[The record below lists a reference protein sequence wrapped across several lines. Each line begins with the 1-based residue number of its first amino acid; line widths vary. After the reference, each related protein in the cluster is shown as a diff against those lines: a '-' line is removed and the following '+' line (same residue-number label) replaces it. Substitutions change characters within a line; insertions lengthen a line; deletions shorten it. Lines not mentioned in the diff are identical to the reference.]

1 VKCYRFRD
9 KDAPYGRDKWS
20 WVIWDMD
27 YSFHYTGAAAVDF
40 DMFKHLEKYQG
51 PVSKIASALFR
62 SQNGRADFQ
71 VALERL
77 SMSTEIFLMLV
88 DHFENEIKRVMPDQI
103 VRWRKPESE
112 SVWRE
117 NVNGL
122 RSFLRKRGEVVM
134 RQWLKRKS

>member
-1 VKCYRFRD
+1 
-9 KDAPYGRDKWS
+9 
-20 WVIWDMD
+20 
-27 YSFHYTGAAAVDF
+27 
-40 DMFKHLEKYQG
+40 MFKHLEKYHG
-51 PVSKIASALFR
+51 PVSKIAAALFR